1 MQNFG
6 SFNETTDFVNIITLG
21 KHKYNVLTVNP
32 SKVQLEAIKAKGINV
47 FVPTDEPKYIGKTS
61 STFGGPEDTDYFDV
75 VFHLR
80 STINPDII
88 TMCRYRI
95 LRTLEPSRDGLK
107 KRVIN
112 LYGQTS
118 WLTEQEIQAK
128 VIPSNLAFFLPD
140 SMRPSFRGEEALIKF
155 IRAFLNMPVVSNPTM
170 GADGKMKKAVDVD
183 KRPLYKTMFDKQD
196 FDSMFAGKF
205 DGIQSIF
212 GSAPEASVVLVTGA
226 RTVESTEAGKPNKV
240 YQAFFSDEP
249 LRSFAMEK
257 DSGDAYVI
265 KQIQDAVENGR
276 YANVYWGLPNISP
289 REYDPKAAPTATPN
303 NSAFPTGA
311 TGQGMPGGLPG
322 VGAPAP
328 FGGAQASNPFGAQ
341 ANTTPSFSAP
351 NQEAEDD
358 LPF

>member
-21 KHKYNVLTVNP
+21 KHKYNVLAVNP
-32 SKVQLEAIKAKGINV
+32 SQAQLAAMKAKGINV
-47 FVPTDEPKYIGKTS
+47 FVPTEEPKYIGKTS

-95 LRTLEPSRDGLK
+95 LRTLESSKDGLK

-118 WLTEQEIQAK
+118 WLTDQEIQAK
-128 VIPSNLAFFLPD
+128 VIPTNLAFFLPD
-140 SMRPSFRGEEALIKF
+140 SMRPTFRGEESLIKF

-170 GADGKMKKAVDVD
+170 GADGKMRKSVDVD
-183 KRPLYKTMFDKQD
+183 KRPLYQTMFNKED
-196 FDSMFAGKF
+196 FDGLFTGKF
-205 DGIQSIF
+205 DGIQGIVA
-212 GSAPEASVVLVTGA
+212 SAPDAAVVLVTGA
-226 RTVESTEAGKPNKV
+226 RTVEATEPGKANKV
-240 YQAFFSDEP
+240 YQAFFTDEP

-257 DSGDAYVI
+257 DTADSYIV
-265 KQIQDAVENGR
+265 KQIEDAVNNGR
-276 YANVYWGLPNISP
+276 YSNVYWGLPNISP
-289 REYDPKAAPTATPN
+289 REYDSNAAPTATPN
-303 NSAFPTGA
+303 NSAFPTNT
-311 TGQGMPGGLPG
+311 TGQGIPGGLPG
-322 VGAPAP
+322 VGSPAP
-328 FGGAQASNPFGAQ
+328 FGAQASNPFGAP
-341 ANTTPSFSAP
+341 ANSTPSFSAP
-351 NQEAEDD
+351 NQEVEDD